1 MSDLI
6 NIGLSATRA
15 YGASLRMVGENIASA
30 DDPAYVRRRVLLT
43 EATMPTTGNP
53 LYKTQIMTNGVE
65 IAGVGRA
72 VDPLV
77 DAALR
82 RAEATRSESGQRAD
96 WLARLEGAIGDGE
109 YSVGARMTGFF
120 AAGARAVATPGDS
133 ALRIDILNELARVG
147 EGFAQTAQRI
157 DALDA
162 DLDSS
167 MASAVETLNSRMAT
181 LASVNRDLRAA
192 RPGSAAQAQLFDR
205 RDAAIRD
212 ISAMVPTTITTDRL
226 GVATLSVGGVDI
238 VAGITAETLSAAR
251 TPGGGVTLS
260 TSAAVAVPFSG
271 GAFAGMD
278 SAGQALRQ
286 RRADLDTQ
294 AVQFVA
300 DVNAWNSAG
309 ATPSGGAGAAL
320 LTGSDA
326 MTVALATTDPAAIA
340 AATPGG
346 NPAGNLL
353 ALDGLR
359 GDAGGEARWRLFAHE
374 AALDL
379 RNARADADAASVSA
393 DAALALRDRVSG
405 VDLDQEAAEML
416 RLQQA
421 YGAAARVLQ
430 VARDT
435 VQTILD
441 IL

>member
-15 YGASLRMVGENIASA
+15 YGASLRMVGENIANA

-43 EATMPTTGNP
+43 EATMPTTGSP
-53 LYKTQIMTNGVE
+53 LYRTQVMTNGVE
-65 IAGVGRA
+65 IGGIGRS

-82 RAEATRSESGQRAD
+82 RADSARAETGQRAD
-96 WLARLEGAIGDGE
+96 WLTRLETALGDGD
-109 YSVGARMTGFF
+109 YGVGARMTGFF
-120 AAGARAVATPGDS
+120 AAGARAVATPDDP
-133 ALRIDILNELARVG
+133 ALRIDMLNELGRVG
-147 EGFAQTAQRI
+147 EGFAQTAQLI
-157 DALDA
+157 DALDT
-162 DLDSS
+162 DLDTS
-167 MASAVETLNSRMAT
+167 MGSAIETLNSRLAT
-181 LASVNRDLRAA
+181 LASINRDLRAA

-205 RDAAIRD
+205 RDLAVRD
-212 ISAMVPTTITTDRL
+212 ITAMMPANISTDRL

-238 VAGITAETLSAAR
+238 VSGITAETLTASR
-251 TPGGGVTLS
+251 TASGGIALA
-260 TSAAVAVPFSG
+260 TSAATLVPLSG

-278 SAGQALRQ
+278 AAGQAIRQ

-294 AVQFVA
+294 AAQFVT
-300 DVNAWNSAG
+300 DINDWNGGG
-309 ATPSGGAGAAL
+309 ATPVGAAGGAL
-320 LTGSDA
+320 LSGSS
-326 MTVALATTDPAAIA
+326 ATSIAVTTSDPAAIA

-353 ALDGLR
+353 ALANLR
-359 GDAGGEARWRLFAHE
+359 GDSGGEAQWRLYAHRN
-374 AALDL
+374 ALDL
-379 RNARADADAASVSA
+379 RNARADADAATMAA
-393 DAALALRDRVSG
+393 DQALALRDRVSG

-441 IL
+441 IV